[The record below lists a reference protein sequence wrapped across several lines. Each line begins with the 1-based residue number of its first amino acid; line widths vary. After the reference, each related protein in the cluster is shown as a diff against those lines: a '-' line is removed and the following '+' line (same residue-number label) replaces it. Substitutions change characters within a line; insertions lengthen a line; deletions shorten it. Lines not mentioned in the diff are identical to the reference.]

1 MMRRIGC
8 INSIILRRPADAK
21 PTAGTFDCTKASNPT
36 EVTICGDFDL
46 ASWDQSVSARV
57 GALLK
62 GHPAAAKKIL
72 ASQQDY
78 IRKRNA
84 CKTDKACIDYIQ
96 QSWVDLLVDER
107 NSPDA
112 LIEDKD
118 PVEAWQKTPDAG
130 VH

>member
-1 MMRRIGC
+1 M
-8 INSIILRRPADAK
+8 
-21 PTAGTFDCTKASNPT
+21 AGTFDCKKASNPT

-46 ASWDQSVSARV
+46 ASWDRSVSAALN
-57 GALLK
+57 ALLK
-62 GHPAAAKKIL
+62 EHPAVTTKIQ

-96 QSWVDLLVDER
+96 ESWVDLLVDER
-107 NSPDA
+107 NSSDA
-112 LIEDKD
+112 LIEGKD
-118 PVEAWQKTPDAG
+118 PVEDWQKTPDAG